1 MLTKLTDLEK
11 KGSSFSFPAIFAKAI
26 SRFKQINFNKQS
38 QELVNQA
45 IQTSNTDYQNELS
58 QNDMGD
64 NNNAS

>member
-1 MLTKLTDLEK
+1 MLTKLTDLER

-58 QNDMGD
+58 QNDKGD

>member
-45 IQTSNTDYQNELS
+45 IQTSNTDYQTKVSE
-58 QNDMGD
+58 NDKGD
-64 NNNAS
+64 TNNAS